1 MNDDLIAARDSCDS
15 LRKQLSEAKEE
26 IRLIDE
32 LIVETKKQAKINEV
46 RKNRFEIELLRVKL
60 QATERSKEDLCQLTT
75 TLFKNTEF
83 RRSVIQSRSEPILD
97 QQGYMTGNY
106 KDVSVN
112 SFESVAPSKDDG
124 TYDSQGNAL

>member
-1 MNDDLIAARDSCDS
+1 MEEKKPLVIVDAGISSDSAGISSDS
-15 LRKQLSEAKEE
+15 LDAVLDACAE
-26 IRLIDE
+26 I
-32 LIVETKKQAKINEV
+32 QAKINEV